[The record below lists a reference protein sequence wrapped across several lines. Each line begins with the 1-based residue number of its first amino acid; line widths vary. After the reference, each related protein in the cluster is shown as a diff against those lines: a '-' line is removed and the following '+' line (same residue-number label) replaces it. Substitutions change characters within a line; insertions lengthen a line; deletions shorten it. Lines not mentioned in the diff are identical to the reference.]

1 MFSVT
6 INLWSD
12 LHSYPSF
19 VGEERQ
25 QRQKQIVKRE
35 LNELLTLNH
44 GCIYWYRAI
53 FVACIL
59 RQTMKAYFYYLYS
72 KKNMRLRFS
81 SIGISSEFVSVLN
94 DLKIY
99 DLTDIQAQTIPVLLK
114 EDKDFIGLA
123 PTGTGKTL
131 AYALPL
137 LEKIDA
143 SNMKPQALILV
154 PTRELA
160 QQVAEKIG
168 HLCQSM
174 PHLTC
179 VTIHG
184 GAGSLKS
191 QIKSLKHEAQII
203 VATPGRFVDILN
215 RGEIDMKE
223 LTYIVLDEADEM
235 MNLSFKEDLDK
246 ILSQVKPER
255 KVWLFSAT
263 MPKEVELLTKK
274 YIHKDRIEVRLNAE
288 DEQKKLKIE
297 HHYLLVEPIQKLD
310 TLIHFLQQHENERG
324 IIFCRTKAGV
334 QKMVK
339 HLLMNR
345 MSVGGLHGDLPQGI
359 RDKIMDQF
367 RAKHTQFL
375 IATDIAARGIDVDG
389 LAFVMQYQLPDTSE
403 FYTHRSGRIG
413 RAGKK
418 GMSLTFVFPEEEH
431 KLRAMEAELG
441 MTFLAYEK
449 PSDSSL
455 EGSSILLWSNR
466 IVKMKVNE
474 IDPAIR
480 TKVHQNFAKLS
491 KDQLIDRLISDQL
504 QMG

>member
-1 MFSVT
+1 
-6 INLWSD
+6 
-12 LHSYPSF
+12 
-19 VGEERQ
+19 
-25 QRQKQIVKRE
+25 
-35 LNELLTLNH
+35 
-44 GCIYWYRAI
+44 
-53 FVACIL
+53 
-59 RQTMKAYFYYLYS
+59 
-72 KKNMRLRFS
+72 MRLRFS
-81 SIGISSEFVSVLN
+81 SIGISNDFVKVLDELN
-94 DLKIY
+94 IHT
-99 DLTDIQAQTIPVLLK
+99 LTDIQAKTIPLLLK
-114 EDKDFIGLA
+114 ENKDFIGLA

-137 LEKIDA
+137 LEKVDA
-143 SNMKPQALILV
+143 SNMRPQALILV

-160 QQVAEKIG
+160 QQVADKIN
-168 HLCQSM
+168 L
-174 PHLTC
+174 LTQHFPLLNC

-215 RGEIDMKE
+215 RGEVEMKQ
-223 LTYIVLDEADEM
+223 LSYIVLDEADEM
-235 MNLSFKEDLDK
+235 MNLSFKEDLTK
-246 ILSQVKPER
+246 ILSQVQPER

-263 MPKEVELLTKK
+263 MPKEVELLTNK
-274 YIHKDRIEVRLNAE
+274 YLKKDRNEVRLIDE

-345 MSVGGLHGDLPQGI
+345 MSVGGIHGDLPQGI

-375 IATDIAARGIDVDG
+375 IATDIAARGIDIDDIS
-389 LAFVMQYQLPDTSE
+389 FVMQYQLPDTSE
-403 FYTHRSGRIG
+403 FYTHRSGRTG

-418 GMSLTFVFPEEEH
+418 GLSLTFVFPEEEH

-441 MTFLAYEK
+441 MTFLPYEK
-449 PSDSSL
+449 PSESTL
-455 EGSSILLWSNR
+455 EGSGILLWANR
-466 IVKMKVNE
+466 ILKMKVSE
-474 IDPAIR
+474 IDPEIR
-480 TKVHQNFAKLS
+480 KKVHHNWAKLS

-504 QMG
+504 QMGG

>member
-1 MFSVT
+1 
-6 INLWSD
+6 
-12 LHSYPSF
+12 
-19 VGEERQ
+19 
-25 QRQKQIVKRE
+25 
-35 LNELLTLNH
+35 
-44 GCIYWYRAI
+44 
-53 FVACIL
+53 
-59 RQTMKAYFYYLYS
+59 
-72 KKNMRLRFS
+72 MRLRFS
-81 SIGISSEFVSVLN
+81 SIGISQEFVTVLN
-94 DLKIY
+94 ELKIHE
-99 DLTDIQAQTIPVLLK
+99 LTDIQTKTIPLLLK
-114 EDKDFIGLA
+114 EHKDFIGLA

-131 AYALPL
+131 AYSLPL

-143 SNMKPQALILV
+143 NNMKPQALILV

-160 QQVAEKIG
+160 QQVADKISLLSQ
-168 HLCQSM
+168 HV

-191 QIKSLKHEAQII
+191 QIKSLKHDAQIV

-215 RGEIDMKE
+215 RGEIDTKQ
-223 LTYIVLDEADEM
+223 LSYIVLDEADEM
-235 MNLSFKEDLDK
+235 MNLSFKDDLDK
-246 ILSQVKPER
+246 ILSQIKADR
-255 KVWLFSAT
+255 LVWLFSAT
-263 MPKEVELLTKK
+263 MPKEVEQLTQK
-274 YIHKDRIEVRLNAE
+274 YLQKDRNEVRLIDNT
-288 DEQKKLKIE
+288 EQKKLKIE
-297 HHYLLVEPIQKLD
+297 HHYLLVEPIDKLD

-367 RAKHTQFL
+367 RAGHTQFL
-375 IATDIAARGIDVDG
+375 IATDIAARGIDVED

-441 MTFLAYEK
+441 MQFIPYQK
-449 PSDSSL
+449 PSSESL

-466 IVKMKVNE
+466 IVKMKVGE
-474 IDPAIR
+474 INPDVR
-480 TKVHQNFAKLS
+480 KKVMLNFSKFT
-491 KDQLIDRLISDQL
+491 KDQLIDRLISDQM

>member
-1 MFSVT
+1 
-6 INLWSD
+6 
-12 LHSYPSF
+12 
-19 VGEERQ
+19 
-25 QRQKQIVKRE
+25 
-35 LNELLTLNH
+35 
-44 GCIYWYRAI
+44 
-53 FVACIL
+53 
-59 RQTMKAYFYYLYS
+59 
-72 KKNMRLRFS
+72 MRLRFS
-81 SIGISSEFVSVLN
+81 AIGISNEFVQVLN
-94 DLKIY
+94 SLKIY
-99 DLTDIQAQTIPVLLK
+99 DLTDIQAQSIPVLLK
-114 EDKDFIGLA
+114 ENKDFIGLA

-137 LEKIDA
+137 LAKIDA
-143 SNMKPQALILV
+143 NNMKPQALILV

-160 QQVAEKIG
+160 QQVADKIN
-168 HLCQSM
+168 L
-174 PHLTC
+174 LTQCLPQINC

-184 GAGSLKS
+184 GAGSLKA

-203 VATPGRFVDILN
+203 VATPGRFVDILT
-215 RGEIDMKE
+215 RGEVNMQDIA
-223 LTYIVLDEADEM
+223 YIVLDEADEM
-235 MNLSFKEDLDK
+235 MNLSFKEDLNK
-246 ILSQVKPER
+246 ILAQVIPER

-263 MPKEVELLTKK
+263 MPEEVALLTKK
-274 YIHKDRIEVRLNAE
+274 YLHADKIEVRLI
-288 DEQKKLKIE
+288 DVQEQQKLKID

-375 IATDIAARGIDVDG
+375 IATDIAARGIDVDD
-389 LAFVMQYQLPDTSE
+389 LAFVMQYQLPDTAD
-403 FYTHRSGRIG
+403 FYTHRSGRTG

-441 MTFLAYEK
+441 MSFIAYEK
-449 PSDSSL
+449 PSMETL
-455 EGSSILLWSNR
+455 EGSSIILWSNR
-466 IVKMKVNE
+466 IVKMKLSD

-480 TKVHQNFAKLS
+480 TKVLQNFSKLS